1 VVLQYNKMPEVSLD
15 RAGPVNDNRVGLAK
29 RAKQGGDK
37 KGGGMVHGAGKGVPN
52 EGRPSRQPEAT
63 SLPGQLGILDLAKDH
78 GKDINRGI
86 EGIIRTTTT
95 GADIRHKLV
104 SGILDMADHGRKADG
119 PVHAVTGHD
128 ATARNAGM
136 RPIPGSPYR

>member
-1 VVLQYNKMPEVSLD
+1 MPEVNLD
-15 RAGPVNDNRVGLAK
+15 RAGAVNDNAAALRK
-29 RAKQGGDK
+29 RASAHAGKHA
-37 KGGGMVHGAGKGVPN
+37 GGMAHGAGKGVPM
-52 EGRPSRQPEAT
+52 EGKASRQPVAT
-63 SLPGQLGILDLAKDH
+63 TMPGDHHILDLAKEH
-78 GKDINRGI
+78 GKDVDRGI
-86 EGIIRTTTT
+86 PGIIRTTTT
-95 GADIRHKLV
+95 GPDVRHKLV